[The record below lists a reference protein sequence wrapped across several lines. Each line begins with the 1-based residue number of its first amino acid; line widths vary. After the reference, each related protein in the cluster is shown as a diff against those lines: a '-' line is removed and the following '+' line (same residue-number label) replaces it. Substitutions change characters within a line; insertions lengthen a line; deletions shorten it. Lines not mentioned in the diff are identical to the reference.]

1 MNGAVDMKRVMPVLR
16 AVGALEDE
24 VLRRRAT
31 DEQRQKSREKQRN
44 RDRENKLKQA
54 KEREQEE
61 EIKAKEQGL
70 EVKAKPERTKDFNIT
85 FKKKMY
91 ESSQPEQGQDEVRL
105 GEEGWRNR
113 YYQVFLVSLL
123 YPSCVFHEMT

>member
-123 YPSCVFHEMT
+123 CLP